1 MLKRGIT
8 MIKCQYC
15 ETENLDGEVFCKEC
29 GRLLKKS
36 EKKKKIAKKYE
47 IITPGNFSY
56 FSDTQIIVQDDCDRY
71 IKYPDTQFWVG
82 EKWKLDFKKEN
93 GCNLV
98 EYLSVKEHQSINE
111 FIRIEQRILQIL
123 EAVQRKKLI
132 IGSCD
137 LEDFFLVESKPEKM
151 VFRVVRPLL
160 SKNKLIREYSVGE
173 FAAPE
178 IRNKNEEYIDDRTD
192 VYLAAIIFN
201 RLIIRNKYS
210 AGNIDAQLF
219 WGYTLTNGA
228 FTEEGKE
235 IRRFHQWLGDTL
247 NMYPA
252 RRKRKI
258 KDARL
263 AFEKCCNIE
272 KHALN
277 RNIQIDDYMTTNVGK
292 GKKEFMESVGKEE
305 CEWNEDSIEKWE
317 REICGEN
324 VRAYLLADGISNC
337 NIGSGYY
344 ASNIIRENFKTVL
357 NELVDES
364 FDDVS
369 LDMVENLVYEIVRR
383 SNKDIRL
390 KASQYDNK
398 TGSIMGST
406 FVFLFIISGG
416 LYSYCLGDSPVYLIR
431 SGNAI
436 PLYSPDSVGH
446 VALKTGVSYNEFRQ
460 MEGKESIAFYV
471 GGEYAR
477 TESDYYK
484 QRPVDVMTLQESD
497 IIIAA
502 SDGVL
507 DYMGTKLS
515 DTEWDKERTLANM
528 LVKQEPLQM
537 IASHII
543 KRDNNNGGGDNLSII
558 LIKAGGAGNEGF

>member
-1 MLKRGIT
+1 

-369 LDMVENLVYEIVRR
+369 IDMVENLVYEIVRR

-484 QRPVDVMTLQESD
+484 QRPVDVMTLQQF
-497 IIIAA
+497 
-502 SDGVL
+502 
-507 DYMGTKLS
+507 M
-515 DTEWDKERTLANM
+515 
-528 LVKQEPLQM
+528 QEQ
-537 IASHII
+537 
-543 KRDNNNGGGDNLSII
+543 
-558 LIKAGGAGNEGF
+558 

>member
-56 FSDTQIIVQDDCDRY
+56 FSNTQIIVQDDCDRY

-344 ASNIIRENFKTVL
+344 ASNIIRENFKAVL

-369 LDMVENLVYEIVRR
+369 IDMVENLVYEIVRR

-431 SGNAI
+431 SDNAI

-446 VALKTGVSYNEFRQ
+446 VALKKGVSYNEFRQ

-528 LVKQEPLQM
+528 LIKQEPLQM

-558 LIKAGGAGNEGF
+558 LIKAGGAGNERF

>member
-56 FSDTQIIVQDDCDRY
+56 FSNTQIIVQDDCDRY

-369 LDMVENLVYEIVRR
+369 IDMVENLVYEIVRR

-446 VALKTGVSYNEFRQ
+446 VALKKGVSYNEFRQ

>member
-1 MLKRGIT
+1 

-56 FSDTQIIVQDDCDRY
+56 FSNTQIIVQDDCDRY

-369 LDMVENLVYEIVRR
+369 IDMVENLVYEIVRR

-431 SGNAI
+431 SDNAI

-446 VALKTGVSYNEFRQ
+446 VALKKGVSYNEFRQ

>member
-1 MLKRGIT
+1 

-56 FSDTQIIVQDDCDRY
+56 FSNTQIIVQDDCDRY

-228 FTEEGKE
+228 FTEDGKE

-369 LDMVENLVYEIVRR
+369 IDMVENLVYEIVRR

-431 SGNAI
+431 SDNAI

-446 VALKTGVSYNEFRQ
+446 VALKKGVSYNEFRQ

>member
-219 WGYTLTNGA
+219 LGYTLTNGA

-369 LDMVENLVYEIVRR
+369 IDMVENLVYEIVRR